1 MTCSN
6 YKEWLVKYG
15 WCAHFRNS
23 RHCFTIGWIAFAVDD
38 ELKVDNKLL
47 FKITS
52 PSNIIVKGFGKAEAV
67 WNVDDK
73 VDIDDYEN
81 DTKEED
87 IVDDE
92 DYKHKDKDDEDD
104 DDGGQVGE

>member
-1 MTCSN
+1 
-6 YKEWLVKYG
+6 
-15 WCAHFRNS
+15 
-23 RHCFTIGWIAFAVDD
+23 
-38 ELKVDNKLL
+38 
-47 FKITS
+47 
-52 PSNIIVKGFGKAEAV
+52 VKGFGKAEAV